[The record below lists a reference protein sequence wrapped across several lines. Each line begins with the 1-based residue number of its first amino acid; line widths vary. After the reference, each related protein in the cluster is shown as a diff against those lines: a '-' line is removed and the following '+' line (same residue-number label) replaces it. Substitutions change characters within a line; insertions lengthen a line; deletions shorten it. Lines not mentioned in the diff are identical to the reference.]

1 MEAIDTN
8 KEFDV
13 FQLFMINY
21 FNKDV
26 CDAAG
31 LNFKDDLIPLQVGF
45 KENVAEILN
54 KDDIKIEGVCAGAA
68 IYSTKALEAVK
79 LDDENYFD
87 SNFFAYFEDVDLSL
101 RLKGAGYKFK
111 LLKDSIVYHMHS
123 ATGGKTSGF
132 KEYYLTRNLFMYTK
146 RNQTIEEYKKHKK
159 EYYIRFLKT
168 VAKNINNFNAIKS
181 AVKGLSDG
189 LKESKKIEYWK
200 IQQGGI
206 IVRKIMDQN
215 ELYHHGIKGQKWG
228 VRRYQ
233 NPDGSLTNAGKKK
246 YGTKSNYEKVLKAKG
261 LKAKVKA
268 QKEREKQNARTE
280 AEVAKYKRRAGI
292 KEEKDTTS
300 DKPKTAKDKPH
311 VKTLSEMTNEEIQ
324 ERIDRINLENRL
336 KALTPHQKTR
346 GEEME
351 ILCSSTT

>member
-1 MEAIDTN
+1 MLGIVIANWNGEKLIDKCLESLENQVFKNFKVYIIDNASNDNSRDVIKKYMNRLNIDLMEMSYNTGFALANNIGIKKAIKDGCNYILTLNNDVEVPKESLKKAMESIEIN

-21 FNKDV
+21 FNKDI

-45 KENVAEILN
+45 KENVGDILN
-54 KDDIKIEGVCAGAA
+54 RDDIKIDGVCAGAA
-68 IYSTKALEAVK
+68 IYSTKSLETVK

-168 VAKNINNFNAIKS
+168 IVKNINNFNAIKL

-189 LKESKKIEYWK
+189 LKESKKIQYWK
-200 IQQGGI
+200 IQ
-206 IVRKIMDQN
+206 
-215 ELYHHGIKGQKWG
+215 
-228 VRRYQ
+228 
-233 NPDGSLTNAGKKK
+233 
-246 YGTKSNYEKVLKAKG
+246 
-261 LKAKVKA
+261 
-268 QKEREKQNARTE
+268 
-280 AEVAKYKRRAGI
+280 
-292 KEEKDTTS
+292 
-300 DKPKTAKDKPH
+300 
-311 VKTLSEMTNEEIQ
+311 
-324 ERIDRINLENRL
+324 
-336 KALTPHQKTR
+336 
-346 GEEME
+346 
-351 ILCSSTT
+351 

>member
-1 MEAIDTN
+1 MLGIVIANWNGEKLIDKCLESLENQVFKNFKVYIIDNASNDNSRDIIKKYMNRLNIDLMEMSYNTGFALANNIGIKKAIKDGCNYILTLNNDVEVPKESLKKAMESIEIN

-21 FNKDV
+21 FNKDI

-45 KENVAEILN
+45 KENVGDILN
-54 KDDIKIEGVCAGAA
+54 RDDIKIDGVCAGAA
-68 IYSTKALEAVK
+68 IYSTKSLETVK

-168 VAKNINNFNAIKS
+168 IVKNINNFNAIKL

-189 LKESKKIEYWK
+189 LKESKKIQYWK
-200 IQQGGI
+200 IQ
-206 IVRKIMDQN
+206 
-215 ELYHHGIKGQKWG
+215 
-228 VRRYQ
+228 
-233 NPDGSLTNAGKKK
+233 
-246 YGTKSNYEKVLKAKG
+246 
-261 LKAKVKA
+261 
-268 QKEREKQNARTE
+268 
-280 AEVAKYKRRAGI
+280 
-292 KEEKDTTS
+292 
-300 DKPKTAKDKPH
+300 
-311 VKTLSEMTNEEIQ
+311 
-324 ERIDRINLENRL
+324 
-336 KALTPHQKTR
+336 
-346 GEEME
+346 
-351 ILCSSTT
+351 

>member
-1 MEAIDTN
+1 MLGIVIANWNGEKLIDKCLESLENQVFKDFKVYIIDNASKDNSRVVIKKYMNRLNIDLTEMSYNTGFAPANNVGIKKAIKDGCNYILTLNNDVEVPKESLKKAMEAIDTN

-189 LKESKKIEYWK
+189 LKESKKIEYRK
-200 IQQGGI
+200 IQ
-206 IVRKIMDQN
+206 
-215 ELYHHGIKGQKWG
+215 
-228 VRRYQ
+228 
-233 NPDGSLTNAGKKK
+233 
-246 YGTKSNYEKVLKAKG
+246 
-261 LKAKVKA
+261 
-268 QKEREKQNARTE
+268 
-280 AEVAKYKRRAGI
+280 
-292 KEEKDTTS
+292 
-300 DKPKTAKDKPH
+300 
-311 VKTLSEMTNEEIQ
+311 
-324 ERIDRINLENRL
+324 
-336 KALTPHQKTR
+336 
-346 GEEME
+346 
-351 ILCSSTT
+351 

>member
-1 MEAIDTN
+1 MLGIVIANWNGEKLIDKCLESLENQVFKDFKVYIIDNASNDNSRDVIKKYMNRLNIDLMEMSYNTGFAPANNIGIKKAIKDGCNYILTLNNDVEVPKESLKKAMESIEIN

-21 FNKDV
+21 FNKDI

-45 KENVAEILN
+45 KENVADILN
-54 KDDIKIEGVCAGAA
+54 RDDIKIDGVCAGAA
-68 IYSTKALEAVK
+68 IYSTKSLETVK

-200 IQQGGI
+200 IQ
-206 IVRKIMDQN
+206 
-215 ELYHHGIKGQKWG
+215 
-228 VRRYQ
+228 
-233 NPDGSLTNAGKKK
+233 
-246 YGTKSNYEKVLKAKG
+246 
-261 LKAKVKA
+261 
-268 QKEREKQNARTE
+268 
-280 AEVAKYKRRAGI
+280 
-292 KEEKDTTS
+292 
-300 DKPKTAKDKPH
+300 
-311 VKTLSEMTNEEIQ
+311 
-324 ERIDRINLENRL
+324 
-336 KALTPHQKTR
+336 
-346 GEEME
+346 
-351 ILCSSTT
+351 